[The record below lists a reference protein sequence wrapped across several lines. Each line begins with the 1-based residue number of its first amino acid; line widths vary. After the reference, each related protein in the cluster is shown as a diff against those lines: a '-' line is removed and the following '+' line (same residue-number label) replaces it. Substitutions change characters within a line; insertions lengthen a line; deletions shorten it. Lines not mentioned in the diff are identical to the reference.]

1 MIYGCGRIINL
12 KIKTQTITKTLI
24 KRLKK
29 DNKKLSVWQ
38 KASKMD
44 SMDLRWLVT
53 PSHPSPLAQ

>member
-44 SMDLRWLVT
+44 SMDLRLLVT